1 MDQENLSLKLY
12 DCLMQRK
19 TITRVLSATAAVIL
33 ISAFSGT
40 GAQAA
45 TKATAGGLCVKA
57 GSKTTIATK
66 SYTCAK
72 VLSGKLVWVPT
83 AAATTKPKISGGVGG
98 DGGPGDDNNGMHK
111 VKRTSKTGETTAPSQ
126 EVEGADN

>member
-1 MDQENLSLKLY
+1 VKLY
-12 DCLMQRK
+12 DCPMQRK

-45 TKATAGGLCVKA
+45 TKATAGGLCTKA
-57 GSKTTIATK
+57 ATKTTISGK
-66 SYTCAK
+66 SYTCTK

-83 AAATTKPKISGGVGG
+83 ASAATKPKISGGAGG

-111 VKRTSKTGETTAPSQ
+111 VKRTSKTGETIAPPQ